1 MAFLAWL
8 CTHYTENLE
17 FEVLKME
24 IATNKKCSNFVHNL
38 ATELVLSIIGGAI
51 TVPPLTR
58 SKKITNFLVYFQ
70 NLKFLIS
77 VDSPFLVLMMIEDS
91 DEKPSSL

>member
-1 MAFLAWL
+1 
-8 CTHYTENLE
+8 
-17 FEVLKME
+17 ME

-58 SKKITNFLVYFQ
+58 SKKNYKLFSLFS
-70 NLKFLIS
+70 KFK
-77 VDSPFLVLMMIEDS
+77 VFN
-91 DEKPSSL
+91 KR

>member
-1 MAFLAWL
+1 
-8 CTHYTENLE
+8 
-17 FEVLKME
+17 ME

-58 SKKITNFLVYFQ
+58 S
-70 NLKFLIS
+70 
-77 VDSPFLVLMMIEDS
+77 FLVLMMIEDS

>member
-58 SKKITNFLVYFQ
+58 SKKNYKLFSLFS
-70 NLKFLIS
+70 KFK
-77 VDSPFLVLMMIEDS
+77 VFN
-91 DEKPSSL
+91 KR